1 MNYSRKG
8 VRAKKKA
15 LNAKSQKIGRKAALL
30 VLELFLISVMGIG
43 VIGASA
49 GIGMFKGIL
58 ASTPQITPSQVAPV
72 GAATFVYDCE
82 GNKLDE
88 LIAVNSNRIIVTQD
102 KIPENLAHAFV
113 ALEDERFYQHNGIDY
128 KSLVRAGYQFVK
140 TMGDETQGA
149 STITQQLLKNTIFTS
164 WTSEGDNMIKKIK
177 RKFQE
182 QFLAIELTKTLSKDE
197 VLVRYMNTIN
207 LGQNTLGVEAAAQR
221 YFGKSCSEL
230 TLSECAVIA
239 AITQNPSRY
248 NPISHPDQNA
258 KRRKTCL
265 ENMLRLEFIS
275 KEEYDEALADN
286 VYDRIESHNIDYLQN
301 SSSSSFFVD
310 AVQQQVKNDLL
321 ATGMNETQTEF
332 LLYSGG
338 LRIMTTMDPK
348 IQAIADAEVANPDN
362 YPPNVKWLLDYALTI
377 IHKDGS
383 HDNYSK
389 EMMTKYFKENV
400 DKNFNLIFTS
410 QEAALEAIEQYRNT
424 LLTEGDDYDE
434 SYHLSPQPQAA
445 LAIIEQETGYV
456 RAIVGGRGTKE
467 GRLTFNRA
475 TDARRQPGSTFKVL
489 ASYAPA
495 LDSCGITLASVYID
509 SAFNYADGTPVRNWY
524 GEAYKGPVTV
534 RYAIEQSM
542 NIIAVKTITQITPKL
557 AYDYLLNFGFTTLTT
572 GKVVGNQVLGDINQA
587 TALGGLTYGVTPL
600 ELTAAYATIA
610 NGGVYNEP
618 KLYTRVEDADGNVIL
633 DNTGFEDSHRVLQ
646 ESTAFLL
653 TDAMVDVVTKG
664 TGTAANFSREM
675 AIAGKTGTTSSNVDV
690 WFAGFTPYY
699 TCATWVG
706 YDNNVHMSSKRG
718 ENNETN
724 IAKKIWHNVMEQI
737 HAELPSQAFYVPTG
751 VIQYT
756 VCKDSGKV
764 PNPGVCPAVSL
775 SSEYFAAGT
784 EPTEVCDVHYSGL
797 ICEYDQLPARAECPF
812 TYPGITTRLPA
823 EDPSLEAGSTVQ
835 VTQPDG
841 SIAYINPNIQ
851 NTCHHNA
858 SFFLTPNYEAI
869 LSSERAEL
877 ELRHLLL
884 PPSLPVQPDG
894 TLPNADG

>member
-8 VRAKKKA
+8 VRAKKRA
-15 LNAKSQKIGRKAALL
+15 LNAKSPKIGRKAALL
-30 VLELFLISVMGIG
+30 ALKLFLVSAVGLSVIL
-43 VIGASA
+43 ASA

-58 ASTPQITPSQVAPV
+58 ASTPQITPGDVAPV

-128 KSLVRAGYQFVK
+128 KSLVRSGYQFVK
-140 TMGDETQGA
+140 TLGEETQGA

-164 WTSEGDNMIKKIK
+164 WTSEGDNWIKKFK

-182 QFLAIELTKTLSKDE
+182 QYLAIELTKTLSKDE

-248 NPISHPDQNA
+248 NPISHPDQNV

-265 ENMLRLEFIS
+265 DNMLRLEFIS
-275 KEEYDEALADN
+275 QEEYDEAMADN
-286 VYDRIESHNIDYLQN
+286 VYDRIESHNIDYIE
-301 SSSSSFFVD
+301 SSSTSSYFVD
-310 AVQQQVKNDLL
+310 AVQQQVKKDLL
-321 ATGMNETQTEF
+321 AAGYNETQTEF
-332 LLYSGG
+332 MLYSGG

-348 IQAIADAEVANPDN
+348 IQSIADAVVADPDN

-377 IHKDGS
+377 THKDGS

-389 EMMTKYFKENV
+389 EMMTRYFKENV
-400 DKNFNLIFTS
+400 DKNFNLIFAS
-410 QEAALEAIEQYRNT
+410 QEAALEAIEQYRGT
-424 LLTEGDDYDE
+424 LLQEGDEYDE
-434 SYHLSPQPQAA
+434 TYHLSPQPQTA

-456 RAIVGGRGTKE
+456 RALVGGRGTKE

-475 TDARRQPGSTFKVL
+475 TDSKRQPGSTFKVL

-495 LDSCGITLASVYID
+495 LDSCGITLANVYID
-509 SAFNYADGTPVRNWY
+509 AAFNYADGTPVRNWY
-524 GEAYKGPVTV
+524 GESYKGPVSV

-557 AYDYLLNFGFTTLTT
+557 AYDYLLNFGFSTLTT

-587 TALGGLTYGVTPL
+587 TALGGLTDGVTPL

-618 KLYTRVEDADGNVIL
+618 KLYTQVKNADGEVIL

-706 YDNNVHMSSKRG
+706 YDNNVHMSSRKG

-724 IAKKIWHNVMEQI
+724 IAKKIWRGVMEQI
-737 HAELPSQAFYVPTG
+737 HAELPNQAFYVPTG

-756 VCKDSGKV
+756 VCKDSGKA
-764 PNPGVCPAVSL
+764 PNPGVCPATSL
-775 SSEYFAAGT
+775 GSEYFAVGT
-784 EPTEVCDVHYSGL
+784 EPTEVCDVHYSGQ
-797 ICEYDQLPARAECPF
+797 ICEYDQLPASAECPF
-812 TYPGITTRLPA
+812 QYPGVTTRLPA

-835 VTQPDG
+835 VVQPDG
-841 SIAYINPNIQ
+841 SIAYYNPNVQ
-851 NTCHHNA
+851 NTCQHNA
-858 SFFLTPNYEAI
+858 VFFLLPNYEAV
-869 LSSERAEL
+869 LNSQRAEL
-877 ELRHLLL
+877 ELRHQLLQPQL
-884 PPSLPVQPDG
+884 PLPQDV
-894 TLPNADG
+894 LPGADG